1 MILVTGASGNVGAAV
16 LAACRERGLEA
27 VGAERS
33 GGTHRAF
40 DFADRTTWERA
51 VEGCS
56 QLFLLRPPPVSNV
69 KETLNPF
76 VDFARTKGV
85 KHVVFLSVQGAENQ
99 PRIPHH
105 AVEKH
110 LEATGRDWTFLRPGF
125 FAQNFSDAYRR
136 DIVEDDRVYV
146 PAGDGVVAFVDTR
159 DLGLAAARVFENSAA
174 HRGQAY
180 RLTGP
185 STFSFE
191 QAATLLSTVTGRPIG
206 YVPASIG
213 GYLWHALTRRQA
225 AAMQAIIWTV
235 LHVGLRHG
243 DAAIVDPTL
252 GQLIGRP
259 ARDLEAF
266 ISDSR
271 AVWARH

>member
-16 LAACRERGLEA
+16 LAACRERGLKA

-33 GGTHRAF
+33 GGAHRAF
-40 DFADRTTWERA
+40 DFANRATWASA

-56 QLFLLRPPPVSNV
+56 QLFLLRPPPVSKVN
-69 KETLNPF
+69 ETLNPF
-76 VDFARTKGV
+76 VDFARTRGV
-85 KHVVFLSVQGAENQ
+85 KHVVFLSVQGAETQ
-99 PRIPHH
+99 PRIPHY

-136 DIVEDDRVYV
+136 DLVEDDRVCV
-146 PAGDGVVAFVDTR
+146 PAGDGVVAFVDAR

-185 STFSFE
+185 RTFSFE
-191 QAATLLSTVTGRPIG
+191 QAAALLSTATGRPIR
-206 YVPASIG
+206 YVPAVIA
-213 GYLWHALTRRQA
+213 GYLWHLLVRRRA

-243 DAAIVDPTL
+243 DAAIIDPTL
-252 GQLIGRP
+252 GHLLGQP
-259 ARDLEAF
+259 ARDLETF
-266 ISDSR
+266 ITDSR
-271 AVWARH
+271 AVWVR